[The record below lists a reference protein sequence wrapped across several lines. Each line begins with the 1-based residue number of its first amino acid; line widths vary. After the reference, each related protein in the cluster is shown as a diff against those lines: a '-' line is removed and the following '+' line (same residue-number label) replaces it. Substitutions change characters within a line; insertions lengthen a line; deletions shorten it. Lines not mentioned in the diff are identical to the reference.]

1 MKTKSNAKFSQ
12 VVERLAPSPTG
23 GLHLGHVFSA
33 ITTFR
38 NAKKNQGLLK
48 LRVEDID
55 STRCKRSFEK
65 EIIGN
70 LTWLGITWDGKI
82 MRQRCRK
89 KYYRAALDHLF
100 KNDLLYPCSCSR
112 ADIKN
117 AISAPH
123 TDEKSTQIY
132 PGTCRNISTNKNIK
146 ALRLN
151 IAKAVKL
158 YPGKY
163 VSFLESGPTSNYKP
177 EQQKT
182 LKMSLEERFGDLIIA
197 RSDIGTSYN
206 LAVVIDDAAQ
216 NVTHITRGNDLFSIT
231 PIQVLLQF
239 LLNLPTPIYY
249 HHALLYEQ
257 SGKKIS
263 KRSSPKSVSTLKRSG
278 LTADEVIALAFRLAQ
293 N

>member
-1 MKTKSNAKFSQ
+1 MKKKSNPKFSQ

-33 ITTFR
+33 LTAFR

-65 EIIGN
+65 EIIRN

-82 MRQRCRK
+82 MRQRYRK
-89 KYYRAALDHLF
+89 KYYGAALDHLL
-100 KNDLLYPCSCSR
+100 KNGLLYPCSCSR

-123 TDEKSTQIY
+123 TDEKLAQTY
-132 PGTCRNISTNKNIK
+132 PGTCRNSSTNKPIK

-151 IAKAVKL
+151 IAKAIKL

-163 VSFLESGPTSNYKP
+163 VSFLGSGPASDCKL
-177 EQQKT
+177 EQQT
-182 LKMSLEERFGDLIIA
+182 TSKMSLEARFGDLIIA

-216 NVTHITRGNDLFSIT
+216 NVTHVSRGNDLFSIT
-231 PIQVLLQF
+231 PIQILLQF
-239 LLNLPTPIYY
+239 LLNLPTPVYY

-263 KRSSPKSVSTLKRSG
+263 KRSSPKSVSTLQRNG
-278 LTADEVIALAFRLAQ
+278 FTPDEVIGLAFQLAQ

>member
-1 MKTKSNAKFSQ
+1 MKTKSNSKFSQ

-38 NAKKNQGLLK
+38 NAKKNKGLLK
-48 LRVEDID
+48 LRAEDID

-65 EIIGN
+65 EILEN
-70 LTWLGITWDGKI
+70 LTWLGISWDGKI
-82 MRQRCRK
+82 MRQRYRI
-89 KYYRAALDHLF
+89 KYYRAAVDHLF
-100 KNDLLYPCSCSR
+100 KNGLIYPCSCSR
-112 ADIKN
+112 TDIKN

-123 TDEKSTQIY
+123 NEEKSAQTY
-132 PGTCRNISTNKNIK
+132 PGTCRNISTNKPIK

-151 IAKAVKL
+151 ITKAMKF

-163 VSFLESGPTSNYKP
+163 VSFLESGPLSNYKL

-182 LKMSLEERFGDLIIA
+182 SKMRLEERFGDLIVA

-216 NVTHITRGNDLFSIT
+216 NVTHVTRGNDLFSIT

-263 KRSSPKSVSTLKRSG
+263 KRSSPKSVSTLQRNG
-278 LTADEVIALAFRLAQ
+278 FTPDEVIGLAFQLAQ